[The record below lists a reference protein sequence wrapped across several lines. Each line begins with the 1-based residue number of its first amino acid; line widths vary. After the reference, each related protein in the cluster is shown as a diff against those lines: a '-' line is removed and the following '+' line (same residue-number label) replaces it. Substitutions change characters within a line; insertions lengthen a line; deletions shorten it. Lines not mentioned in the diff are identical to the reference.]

1 MTDTSE
7 KSVTSD
13 FNFFLSF
20 FPDVSLANS
29 NGYRTCYEDKCNEI
43 CPREKTDWGS
53 IALIIVG
60 VILGAIGVI
69 GGGCFI
75 KFIVKYW

>member
-43 CPREKTDWGS
+43 CPREKTDWGM
-53 IALIIVG
+53 IALIIFG
-60 VILGAIGVI
+60 VILGVIGVI
-69 GGGCFI
+69 GGGCVI
-75 KFIVKYW
+75 KCIVKYW